1 MKGQE
6 RYNLDGPVQIGQEIR
21 GSSGVVGG
29 SPPAAAQARSG
40 PGRSQKYYT
49 GRNEEDWTGHRFRL
63 GKNKEV
69 SDAELDALVQVPKI
83 YENRREAS
91 R

>member
-6 RYNLDGPVQIGQEIR
+6 GYNLDGPVQIGRQEIR
-21 GSSGVVGG
+21 GGSGVVGG
-29 SPPAAAQARSG
+29 SPPAAALARSD

-63 GKNKEV
+63 
-69 SDAELDALVQVPKI
+69 
-83 YENRREAS
+83 
-91 R
+91 